1 MEFLQ
6 VLIIGLGQG
15 CVYGL
20 LALGFVMIYKAS
32 EIINFAQ
39 GDMMML
45 GTYAVFTYIVLFGLP
60 YWMGVILALIT
71 MGIFG
76 YMLDMT
82 ITRRMIGESQIATV
96 VLTIS
101 LGYVFRMIASL
112 VWGADYVSFTSPYS
126 GKMISTYGL
135 QIGMEHIVVISVT
148 VLITMLLF
156 IFFRYAPLGVSMQAA
171 SQNQLAAY
179 YMGVRVKRVFSLV
192 WAMSA
197 MLAVVAGVLL
207 APVLGIM
214 YPHMGGMAIIAF
226 AAAIL
231 GGFGSLPGAFVGA
244 LIIGCSEQL
253 AANYM
258 PTGFK
263 ETIPFLIMF
272 LVLVVRPQGIFA
284 QVYQKKV

>member
-6 VLIIGLGQG
+6 VLIVGLGQG

-20 LALGFVMIYKAS
+20 LAMGFVMIYKAS

-45 GTYAVFTYIVLFGLP
+45 GTYAVFTFIVLFGLP
-60 YWMGVILALIT
+60 YWMGIIMALIT

-76 YMLDMT
+76 YILDMT
-82 ITRRMIGESQIATV
+82 ITRRMIGESPIATV

-101 LGYVFRMIASL
+101 LGYVFRMLASL
-112 VWGADYVSFTSPYS
+112 VWGANYVNFTSPYS
-126 GKMISTYGL
+126 GKMISIYGL
-135 QIGMEHIVVISVT
+135 QIGMEHIVVISIT

-214 YPHMGGMAIIAF
+214 YPHMGGIAIIAF

-244 LIIGCSEQL
+244 LVVGCSEQL

-258 PTGFK
+258 PAGVK

-272 LVLVVRPQGIFA
+272 LVLIVRPQGIFA